1 MAPKQSVITSY
12 QKIKLKEIEWLAN
25 ASETWEIAA
34 CWHIPNAMKR
44 YYCRFDERW
53 LSTQINRYFK
63 NVDRRIFKTAHKKHN
78 MRLQRIITLE
88 KADKVGWH
96 AHGLIKNAPNLS
108 NYKTAEI
115 LKDEWLKHTKKFAQA
130 YFEKHQIYLAPD
142 YGSYLGYM
150 TKNIDWL
157 NEKALATLDTNNT
170 FLQ

>member
-1 MAPKQSVITSY
+1 MGSTEWILTRY
-12 QKIKLKEIEWLAN
+12 QKLRVSEANWLAN
-25 ASETWEIAA
+25 ASDGWNIAA
-34 CWHIPNAMKR
+34 CWHVPIAMKR
-44 YYCRFDERW
+44 YHCRFDERW

-78 MRLQRIITLE
+78 KRLQRIITLE
-88 KADKVGWH
+88 YADKVGWH
-96 AHGLIKNAPNLS
+96 AHGLIEHAPNLS
-108 NYKTAEI
+108 NIATAEI
-115 LKDEWLKHTKKFAQA
+115 LKEEWLRHTKQFAPA

-157 NEKALATLDTNNT
+157 NEKAQATLDTNNT